1 MIQRRLGRSDIEISA
16 IGLGC
21 WQFSEGSGLAGGF
34 WEALPTPTVEEIVDA
49 SLRGGINWFDTA
61 EAYGDGRS
69 ERALANALTKL
80 GKKPGEVVVATKWFP
95 YPWRGASSI
104 RDTIGDRLTHL
115 SPFGIDLH
123 QIHQP
128 FSFASVAAQSN
139 AMADLVQAGKIRTVG
154 VSNFSAK
161 RMRAAHEVLA
171 RRGVPL
177 VSNQMQYSLLDRRIE
192 SNGVLAAAKELGI
205 TIIAYSPLAQGLL
218 SGKFHEDPSL
228 IKNRVGPRKFL
239 PSFRAKGLER
249 SRPLIEE
256 LRKIAT
262 AHGVTPS
269 QVALNWLIHFHGE
282 TVVVIPGATKR
293 RHAEENVGAGTF
305 TLSPDELRRIDEL
318 SRPFL

>member
-1 MIQRRLGRSDIEISA
+1 MVKLRRLGRSDIELSPV
-16 IGLGC
+16 GLGC
-21 WQFSEGSGLAGGF
+21 WQFSEGFGLIGGF
-34 WEALPTPTVEEIVDA
+34 WEALPADAVQEIVDA
-49 SLRGGINWFDTA
+49 SLSGGLNWFDTA
-61 EAYGDGRS
+61 EAYGNGRS
-69 ERALANALTKL
+69 ERALSAALTRL
-80 GKKPGEVVVATKWFP
+80 GRKPGDAIVATKWQPFP
-95 YPWRGASSI
+95 RTAANIGK
-104 RDTIGDRLTHL
+104 TIDERLACL
-115 SPFGIDLH
+115 SPFPIDLH

-128 FSFASVAAQSN
+128 FSLSTVGGQAN
-139 AMADLVQAGKIRTVG
+139 AMADLVQAGKIKTVG
-154 VSNFSAK
+154 ISNFSAK
-161 RMRAAHEVLA
+161 RMRAIHAALA

-192 SNGVLAAAKELGI
+192 SNGVMAAAKELGI

-239 PSFRAKGLER
+239 PNFRPKAMER

-262 AHGVTPS
+262 AHGATPS
-269 QVALNWLIHFHGE
+269 QVALSWLIQFHGD

-293 RHAEENVGAGTF
+293 RQAEENVGTMQL

-318 SRPFL
+318 SQPFL

>member
-1 MIQRRLGRSDIEISA
+1 VKQRRLGRSDIEISV

-34 WEALPTPTVEEIVDA
+34 WEALPTQTVEEIVDA
-49 SLRGGINWFDTA
+49 SLSGGINWFDTA
-61 EAYGDGRS
+61 EAYGNGRS
-69 ERALANALTKL
+69 ERALSNALTRL
-80 GKKPGEVVVATKWFP
+80 GKKPGDVVVATKWFP
-95 YPWRGASSI
+95 FPRFASSI
-104 RDTIGDRLTHL
+104 GKTIGDRLTHL

-123 QIHQP
+123 QVHQP
-128 FSFASVAAQSN
+128 FSLATVEAQAN

-161 RMRAAHEVLA
+161 RMRAFHDVLA

-192 SNGVLAAAKELGI
+192 SNGVLAAAKDLGI

-218 SGKFHEDPSL
+218 SGKFHEDPTL
-228 IKNRVGPRKFL
+228 VRTRVGPRKFL

-269 QVALNWLIHFHGE
+269 QVALNWLIHFHGD

-293 RHAEENVGAGTF
+293 RHAEENVGAAGF

-318 SRPFL
+318 SRQFL